1 MGKQPNKLRKF
12 WYQELM
18 DSNYQKAFVIHSRP
32 YKETSLIVTFLSENN
47 GKINAVA
54 KGAKRKNSRLSGNL
68 EPFQCLNIDFRG
80 RSDLKTLYLA
90 EPCEVFKDFKG
101 SENLYSAFYIN
112 ELINFLITQSEE
124 SAELFDIYKNCISNL
139 KDKKSIE
146 NILRNFELDLLGVLG
161 YEINFSTEYGTNN
174 DIDFEQKYKYS
185 PQSGFSKSASGFDG
199 KILNEIS
206 KRSFSREALIASKE
220 INRKTIEY
228 YFEELN
234 IKSRVFFK

>member
-1 MGKQPNKLRKF
+1 
-12 WYQELM
+12 M

-90 EPCEVFKDFKG
+90 EPCEVFNDFKG

-185 PQSGFSKSASGFDG
+185 PQSGFLQSATGFDG
-199 KILNEIS
+199 KVLTEIS
-206 KRSFSREALIASKE
+206 KRSFSREALMASKE

>member
-1 MGKQPNKLRKF
+1 
-12 WYQELM
+12 M

-124 SAELFDIYKNCISNL
+124 SVELFDIYKNCISNL
-139 KDKKSIE
+139 KDNASIE

-174 DIDFEQKYKYS
+174 DIDYGLKYKYS
-185 PQSGFSKSASGFDG
+185 PQSGFSKSTDGFDG

-206 KRSFSREALIASKE
+206 KRSFSRDALVASKE

>member
-1 MGKQPNKLRKF
+1 
-12 WYQELM
+12 M

-32 YKETSLIVTFLSENN
+32 YKETSLIVTFLSEKN

-54 KGAKRKNSRLSGNL
+54 KGAKRKNSKLSGNL

-90 EPCEVFKDFKG
+90 EPCEVFKDFMG

-112 ELINFLITQSEE
+112 ELINYLITQSEE
-124 SAELFDIYKNCISNL
+124 SVELFDIYKNCIASL
-139 KDKKSIE
+139 KDEESIE
-146 NILRNFELDLLGVLG
+146 NVLRNFELDLLGILG

-174 DIDFEQKYKYS
+174 EIDIEQKYKYS
-185 PQSGFSKSASGFDG
+185 PQSGFSKSTNGFDG

-206 KRSFSREALIASKE
+206 NRSFSKDALAASKE

>member
-1 MGKQPNKLRKF
+1 MEENF
-12 WYQELM
+12 
-18 DSNYQKAFVIHSRP
+18 QKAFVIHSRA
-32 YKETSLIVTFLSENN
+32 YKETSLIVTFLSERN

-90 EPCEVFKDFKG
+90 EPCEVFEDFCG
-101 SENLYSAFYIN
+101 SENLYSAFYVN

-124 SAELFDIYKNCISNL
+124 SVDLFGIYKNCISAL
-139 KDKKSIE
+139 KKEQSVE
-146 NILRNFELDLLGVLG
+146 TILRNFELDLLGILG
-161 YEINFSTEYGTNN
+161 YEINFLTEYDTNA
-174 DIDFEQKYKYS
+174 ELKSGQMYKYS
-185 PQSGFSKSASGFDG
+185 PQSGFAKSTKGFDG
-199 KILNEIS
+199 KILKEIS
-206 KRSFSREALIASKE
+206 DRSFSKDALMASKE

>member
-1 MGKQPNKLRKF
+1 
-12 WYQELM
+12 M

-112 ELINFLITQSEE
+112 ELINLSLIH
-124 SAELFDIYKNCISNL
+124 I
-139 KDKKSIE
+139 
-146 NILRNFELDLLGVLG
+146 
-161 YEINFSTEYGTNN
+161 
-174 DIDFEQKYKYS
+174 
-185 PQSGFSKSASGFDG
+185 
-199 KILNEIS
+199 
-206 KRSFSREALIASKE
+206 
-220 INRKTIEY
+220 
-228 YFEELN
+228 
-234 IKSRVFFK
+234 

>member
-1 MGKQPNKLRKF
+1 
-12 WYQELM
+12 M

-124 SAELFDIYKNCISNL
+124 SVELFDVYKNCISNL
-139 KDKKSIE
+139 KDNASIE

-174 DIDFEQKYKYS
+174 DIDYELKYKYS
-185 PQSGFSKSASGFDG
+185 PQSGFSKSTDGFDG

>member
-1 MGKQPNKLRKF
+1 
-12 WYQELM
+12 M

-32 YKETSLIVTFLSENN
+32 YKETSLIVTFLSERN

-90 EPCEVFKDFKG
+90 EPCEVFEDFVG

-124 SAELFDIYKNCISNL
+124 SVDLFNIYKGCISKL
-139 KDKKSIE
+139 KKDLSIE
-146 NILRNFELDLLGVLG
+146 EILRNFELDLLGVLG
-161 YEINFSTEYGTNN
+161 YEINFYNEYDTNKEIES
-174 DIDFEQKYKYS
+174 DKYYRYS
-185 PQSGFSKSASGFDG
+185 PQSGFSKSEDGFDG
-199 KILNEIS
+199 KVLNEIS
-206 KRSFSREALIASKE
+206 QRIFSNESLAASKE
-220 INRKTIEY
+220 INRMTIEY

>member
-1 MGKQPNKLRKF
+1 
-12 WYQELM
+12 M

-32 YKETSLIVTFLSENN
+32 YKETSLIVTFLSEKN

-54 KGAKRKNSRLSGNL
+54 KGAKRKNSKLSGNL

-90 EPCEVFKDFKG
+90 EPCEVFKDFIG

-112 ELINFLITQSEE
+112 ELINFLLTQSEE
-124 SAELFDIYKNCISNL
+124 SAELFGIYKNCISNL
-139 KDKKSIE
+139 KDEKSIE
-146 NILRNFELDLLGVLG
+146 TILRNFELDLLGVLG

-174 DIDFEQKYKYS
+174 DLESEQKYKYS
-185 PQSGFSKSASGFDG
+185 PQSGFSKSSDGFDG
-199 KILNEIS
+199 KVLNEIS
-206 KRSFSREALIASKE
+206 NRIFSKDALAASKE

>member
-1 MGKQPNKLRKF
+1 M
-12 WYQELM
+12 
-18 DSNYQKAFVIHSRP
+18 
-32 YKETSLIVTFLSENN
+32 
-47 GKINAVA
+47 
-54 KGAKRKNSRLSGNL
+54 
-68 EPFQCLNIDFRG
+68 
-80 RSDLKTLYLA
+80 
-90 EPCEVFKDFKG
+90 
-101 SENLYSAFYIN
+101 
-112 ELINFLITQSEE
+112 
-124 SAELFDIYKNCISNL
+124 
-139 KDKKSIE
+139 
-146 NILRNFELDLLGVLG
+146 LG

>member
-90 EPCEVFKDFKG
+90 EPCEVFNDFKG

>member
-1 MGKQPNKLRKF
+1 
-12 WYQELM
+12 M

-32 YKETSLIVTFLSENN
+32 YKETSLIVTFLSEKN

-54 KGAKRKNSRLSGNL
+54 KGAKRKNSKLSGNL

-90 EPCEVFKDFKG
+90 EPCEVFKDFMG

-112 ELINFLITQSEE
+112 ELINYLITQSEE
-124 SAELFDIYKNCISNL
+124 SAELLDIYKNCVAKL
-139 KDKKSIE
+139 KDERSIE
-146 NILRNFELDLLGVLG
+146 NVLRNFELDLLGVLG

-185 PQSGFSKSASGFDG
+185 PQSGFSKSTNGFDG

-206 KRSFSREALIASKE
+206 NRSFSKDALAASKE

>member
-1 MGKQPNKLRKF
+1 MN
-12 WYQELM
+12 
-18 DSNYQKAFVIHSRP
+18 SNYQKAFVIHSRP
-32 YKETSLIVTFLSENN
+32 YKETSLIVTFLSEKN

-54 KGAKRKNSRLSGNL
+54 KGAKRKNSKLSGNL

-80 RSDLKTLYLA
+80 RSELKTLYLA
-90 EPCEVFKDFKG
+90 EPCEVFKDFIG

-112 ELINFLITQSEE
+112 ELINFLLTQSEE
-124 SAELFDIYKNCISNL
+124 SAELFGIYKNCISNL
-139 KDKKSIE
+139 KDEKSIE
-146 NILRNFELDLLGVLG
+146 TILRNFELDLLGVLG

-174 DIDFEQKYKYS
+174 DLEPEQKYKYS
-185 PQSGFSKSASGFDG
+185 PQSGFSKSSDGFDG

-206 KRSFSREALIASKE
+206 NRSFSKDALAASKE

>member
-1 MGKQPNKLRKF
+1 
-12 WYQELM
+12 M

-32 YKETSLIVTFLSENN
+32 YKETSLIVTFLSEKN

-54 KGAKRKNSRLSGNL
+54 KGAKRKNSKLSGNL

-90 EPCEVFKDFKG
+90 EPCEVFKDFMG

-112 ELINFLITQSEE
+112 ELINYLITQSEE
-124 SAELFDIYKNCISNL
+124 SAELFDIYKNCVAKL
-139 KDKKSIE
+139 KDERSIE
-146 NILRNFELDLLGVLG
+146 NVLRNFELDLLGVLG
-161 YEINFSTEYGTNN
+161 YEINFSKEYGTNN

-185 PQSGFSKSASGFDG
+185 PQSGFSKSTNGFDG

-206 KRSFSREALIASKE
+206 NRIFSKDALAASKE